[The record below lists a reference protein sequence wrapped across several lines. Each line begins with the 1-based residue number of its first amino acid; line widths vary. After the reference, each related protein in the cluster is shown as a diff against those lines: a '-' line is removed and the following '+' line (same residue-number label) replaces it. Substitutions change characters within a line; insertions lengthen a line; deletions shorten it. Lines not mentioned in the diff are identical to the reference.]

1 MFIEE
6 LESIEHEIDCDK
18 KRELLIKLTV
28 WYKRSEEKK
37 TEGKYRLWIFMRKI
51 HVNYID

>member
-1 MFIEE
+1 MFIDE

-28 WYKRSEEKK
+28 WYKRSEENNRRK
-37 TEGKYRLWIFMRKI
+37 TSFMNI
-51 HVNYID
+51 HEKNSC

>member
-1 MFIEE
+1 MFIDE

-28 WYKRSEEKK
+28 WYKRSEEEKN
-37 TEGKYRLWIFMRKI
+37 RRKI
-51 HVNYID
+51 SFMNIHEKNSC